1 MGQFEGK
8 TVIITGGGFAALKD
22 GSAGS
27 IGYGIATAFAK
38 EGANLVVTGR
48 NVEKLNAAKEKL
60 EAEHGVRVLPVQADV
75 AAGTDNQATVQNVI
89 DSAVKEFG
97 RIDVLVNNAQASASG
112 VTLADHTTDQFDLAI
127 YSGLYAVFFYMKHAH
142 PYLKET
148 RGSVVN
154 FASGAGLF
162 GRTAQSSYAAAKEGI
177 RGLTRVA
184 ATEWGPDGINCNI
197 ICPLVMTD
205 QLAQWKQAYPEAY
218 AKTISGIPAGRF
230 GDPEKD
236 IGRTC
241 VFLCSEDAKYISGET
256 ITMQGGSGLRP

>member
-1 MGQFEGK
+1 MGKMDGK
-8 TVIITGGGFAALKD
+8 VVIVTGGGK
-22 GSAGS
+22 GGG
-27 IGYGIATAFAK
+27 IGYGISTAFAK
-38 EGANLVVTGR
+38 EGANLVITGR
-48 NVEKLNAAKEKL
+48 NTAKMEAAKEEL
-60 EAEHGVRVLPVQADV
+60 ERLYGIKVLWVQADGGV
-75 AAGTDNQATVQNVI
+75 EEQVEHVI
-89 DSAVKEFG
+89 DETVKTFG
-97 RIDVLVNNAQASASG
+97 RIDALVNNAQNSASG
-112 VTLADHTTDQFDLAI
+112 VMLVDHTKEDFDKAI
-127 YSGLYAVFFYMKHAH
+127 YSGLYAVFFYMKHAY
-142 PYLKET
+142 PYLKESK
-148 RGSVVN
+148 GSVVN

-162 GRTAQSSYAAAKEGI
+162 GRVAQSSYAAAKEGI

-205 QLAQWKQAYPEAY
+205 QLAKWKEAYPDAY
-218 AKTISGIPAGRF
+218 AKTVQGIPAGRF

>member
-1 MGQFEGK
+1 MSFNGK
-8 TVIITGGGFAALKD
+8 VVLITGGGK
-22 GSAGS
+22 GGG
-27 IGYGIATAFAK
+27 IGYGISTAFAK
-38 EGANLVVTGR
+38 EGANLVITGR
-48 NVEKLNAAKEKL
+48 NMAKLEAAKEEL
-60 EAEHGVRVLPVQADV
+60 ERLYGIQVLPVSADGGDEEQV
-75 AAGTDNQATVQNVI
+75 KSVI
-89 DSAVKEFG
+89 DKTIETFG
-97 RIDVLVNNAQASASG
+97 RLDALINNAQNSSSG
-112 VTLADHTTDQFDLAI
+112 LMLIEHTKEDFDKAI
-127 YSGLYAVFFYMKHAH
+127 YSGLYAAFFYMKHAH
-142 PYLKET
+142 PHLKAT
-148 RGSVVN
+148 QGSVVN

-162 GRTAQSSYAAAKEGI
+162 GRVAQSSYAAAKEGI

-205 QLAQWKQAYPEAY
+205 QLAQWKEAYPDAY
-218 AKTISGIPAGRF
+218 AKTVQAIPAGRF